1 MLHFSARRGELRMH
15 QEEFNSEK
23 TNPAPDIKAIRRG
36 PLIPGRLGFRSGWL
50 AGSAHRA
57 IALGT
62 EASPAPVAGP
72 AVRVSPDARKSVRR
86 RMAARQCY
94 FIEAALR
101 GTG

>member
-1 MLHFSARRGELRMH
+1 MLRFSARRGELRMH
-15 QEEFNSEK
+15 QEEL
-23 TNPAPDIKAIRRG
+23 APKKEIPPRHKSHQAG

-72 AVRVSPDARKSVRR
+72 ALRVSPDARSSVRR

-94 FIEAALR
+94 LLKAAAR

>member
-1 MLHFSARRGELRMH
+1 MLHFSARRGDLRMH
-15 QEEFNSEK
+15 QEELVPKKEIPPRHKSHQ
-23 TNPAPDIKAIRRG
+23 AG
-36 PLIPGRLGFRSGWL
+36 PWVPGRLGFQSGRL

-72 AVRVSPDARKSVRR
+72 TLRVSPDARKSVRR
-86 RMAARQCY
+86 GMATRQCY
-94 FIEAALR
+94 LLKAAAR